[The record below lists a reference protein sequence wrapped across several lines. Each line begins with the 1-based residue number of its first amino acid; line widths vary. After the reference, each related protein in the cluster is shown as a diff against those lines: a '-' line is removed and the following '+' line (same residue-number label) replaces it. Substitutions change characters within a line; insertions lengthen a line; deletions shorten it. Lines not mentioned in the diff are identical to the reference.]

1 MEKLTQREME
11 LLHLLIDTSQSAK
24 KDDEAELRIP
34 SIKMSLLK
42 ETGFSR
48 YVHIMKEIQTLLS

>member
-1 MEKLTQREME
+1 ME

-34 SIKMSLLK
+34 SIKKSLLK